1 MTTLTAYTADTA
13 PETAKP
19 GLKDAIARS
28 VSRRGRRQ
36 RSTDAP
42 YRISSVIEPKLGT
55 RAMRGGA
62 VAFAVVAALLAWN
75 AAAAQTSSAQ
85 TNGQA
90 SSVWPAPVG
99 HRQPTA
105 KDVPRGLQDNYG
117 VRSLE
122 DEAVDRKLRICRD
135 C

>member
-1 MTTLTAYTADTA
+1 PPT
-13 PETAKP
+13 PHRKP
-19 GLKDAIARS
+19 RNRASRTQS
-28 VSRRGRRQ
+28 PFRSRRGRRQ

-90 SSVWPAPVG
+90 STVGPAPVG

-105 KDVPRGLQDNYG
+105 KDGPGGLQDNYG
-117 VRSLE
+117 VRPLE